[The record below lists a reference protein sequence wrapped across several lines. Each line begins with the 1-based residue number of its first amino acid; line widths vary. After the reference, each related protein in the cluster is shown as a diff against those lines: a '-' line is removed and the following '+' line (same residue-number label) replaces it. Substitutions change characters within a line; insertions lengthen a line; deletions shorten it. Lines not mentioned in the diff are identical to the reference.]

1 MLTYYISNMTAL
13 CEKQA
18 EKVIIRPLQRAVN
31 HGNRIIE
38 YRKLDQPLMETFS
51 PLKKVIGF
59 E

>member
-1 MLTYYISNMTAL
+1 MTAL

-18 EKVIIRPLQRAVN
+18 EKGIIRPLQRAVN
-31 HGNRIIE
+31 HGNWIIE
-38 YRKLDQPLMETFS
+38 YRKLDQPLTETFS